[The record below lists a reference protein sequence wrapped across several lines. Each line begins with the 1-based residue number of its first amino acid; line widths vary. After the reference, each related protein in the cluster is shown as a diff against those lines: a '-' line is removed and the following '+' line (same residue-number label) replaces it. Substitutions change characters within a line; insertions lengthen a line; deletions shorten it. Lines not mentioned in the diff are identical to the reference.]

1 MLLTIFCDF
10 TSLLVSDLVG
20 SPKDRFSWIA
30 AHVHLASLASRV
42 SIRTEGQTRGQT
54 TEDVYTMYY
63 IYASLA
69 ARVSILMDGQMK
81 P

>member
-42 SIRTEGQTRGQT
+42 SIRTEGQT
-54 TEDVYTMYY
+54 TEDVYTMYI

-69 ARVSILMDGQMK
+69 AHVSILTDGQMK